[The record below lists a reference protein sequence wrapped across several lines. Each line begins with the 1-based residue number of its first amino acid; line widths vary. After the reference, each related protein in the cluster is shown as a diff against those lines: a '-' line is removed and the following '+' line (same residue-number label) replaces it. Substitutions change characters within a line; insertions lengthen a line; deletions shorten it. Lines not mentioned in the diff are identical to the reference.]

1 MRRTLNTILGALF
14 CSFVA
19 VSPALAQCTTAPS
32 IPNRPNYSAAN
43 SAYTIPC
50 SASTANLAA
59 VTASTVP
66 SGAIQTWH
74 TGTPA
79 TKANRINPTSS
90 VGGGTQF
97 VYSAFY
103 HEGNDCFSPTKA
115 ITIYAPI
122 CAVDDDYSA
131 TVVMQGVPTTLP
143 SLYIN
148 DTYNGT
154 SFTGPNPN
162 INFLYEW
169 WELPIATVNPDGT
182 INVLPTAPVGTYTFF
197 YKIEDNDADAVSGSN
212 SSVAMVT
219 IVIGTPLPVSLAKFE
234 IAKTNNGV
242 ALDWSTATEQNN
254 RGFDVERSTDGID
267 WQSIAFVNSK
277 ANKGNSTELIGY
289 QYIDVVPNKGTNMY
303 RLKQIDVDGK
313 NSTSVVKSINI
324 TSLISVDI
332 YPNPA
337 HDNITISGL
346 GIGGVVKIYN
356 FAGQLT
362 KQLTTSADQQQISIS
377 ELVNGVYYVHVIN
390 EMGKVQV
397 TKIAKMN

>member
-1 MRRTLNTILGALF
+1 
-14 CSFVA
+14 
-19 VSPALAQCTTAPS
+19 
-32 IPNRPNYSAAN
+32 
-43 SAYTIPC
+43 
-50 SASTANLAA
+50 
-59 VTASTVP
+59 
-66 SGAIQTWH
+66 
-74 TGTPA
+74 
-79 TKANRINPTSS
+79 
-90 VGGGTQF
+90 

-103 HEGNDCFSPTKA
+103 HNGNDCFSPTKA

-131 TVVMQGVPTTLP
+131 TVVMQDVPTTLP

-148 DTYNGT
+148 DTYNGN

-197 YKIEDNDADAVSGSN
+197 YKIEDNDTDAVAGSN

-254 RGFDVERSTDGID
+254 RGFDVERSSNGAD
-267 WQSIAFVNSK
+267 WQSIAFLNTK
-277 ANKGNSTELIGY
+277 ANKGNSTELVNY
-289 QYIDVVPNKGTNMY
+289 QYTDVTPNNGANMY
-303 RLKQIDVDGK
+303 RLKQTDMDGK
-313 NSTSVVKSINI
+313 TSISMVKTISINI
-324 TSLISVDI
+324 ALSINI

-337 HDNITISGL
+337 
-346 GIGGVVKIYN
+346 
-356 FAGQLT
+356 
-362 KQLTTSADQQQISIS
+362 
-377 ELVNGVYYVHVIN
+377 
-390 EMGKVQV
+390 
-397 TKIAKMN
+397 